1 MREIRETRGVTKLR
15 GHTQIKV
22 EGWSLNVISHRHPF
36 APSRPKEGGE
46 NVQNYE
52 LSNNARFPS
61 RTKRNRTKIS
71 SFSSF
76 FFSLFLSFFF
86 LLFFISLLERSL
98 PRVGGNIQTAL
109 SRPSIRFIDHR
120 KEEREREREK
130 ERESRSSRDST
141 NLIVMMDTSEVK
153 SATTTPR
160 NREGEKG
167 IDKNKEVEELINLE
181 RKRNWNF
188 SSYFY
193 QYVFLPKFIN
203 SSSIP
208 NSSIAFPPLIRGVVV
223 TDFTSLVSIVTI
235 KIVEFRGRPRFY

>member
-15 GHTQIKV
+15 RHTQIKV

-109 SRPSIRFIDHR
+109 SRVYDLSITER
-120 KEEREREREK
+120 KKERERERK
-130 ERESRSSRDST
+130 RENLSRPEIL
-141 NLIVMMDTSEVK
+141 LIKLSWWIRAK
-153 SATTTPR
+153 W
-160 NREGEKG
+160 NRQRSL
-167 IDKNKEVEELINLE
+167 VE
-181 RKRNWNF
+181 RK
-188 SSYFY
+188 
-193 QYVFLPKFIN
+193 
-203 SSSIP
+203 
-208 NSSIAFPPLIRGVVV
+208 
-223 TDFTSLVSIVTI
+223 
-235 KIVEFRGRPRFY
+235 